1 MIGHFLLNQQ
11 TTATAVVI
19 IIEPVDGAGAGR
31 LLVRT
36 LPIRLYLGCDAPIC
50 LPLTTGSIFMTL
62 AVELETGDVAVTV
75 AGVGQCNQGPA
86 RAFWP
91 LAPTRVGSPGTCAP
105 ASLANDPRSSRTCA
119 GWR

>member
-1 MIGHFLLNQQ
+1 MWANISARRCERTYSRQVGFRHWGFSEVQKKRRHRER
-11 TTATAVVI
+11 AITAVVI

-62 AVELETGDVAVTV
+62 AV
-75 AGVGQCNQGPA
+75 
-86 RAFWP
+86 
-91 LAPTRVGSPGTCAP
+91 
-105 ASLANDPRSSRTCA
+105 RSRKGISR
-119 GWR
+119 G

>member
-62 AVELETGDVAVTV
+62 AVGAVFTPLLRETVRKGRGEAPWLLDQPIQLEALGLTQDTFYTV
-75 AGVGQCNQGPA
+75 SQRDCVESTN
-86 RAFWP
+86 R
-91 LAPTRVGSPGTCAP
+91 L
-105 ASLANDPRSSRTCA
+105 
-119 GWR
+119 

>member
-62 AVELETGDVAVTV
+62 AVELETGTWRRLSLAWANVTRGRRGLSARWRIPAWAVL
-75 AGVGQCNQGPA
+75 GPA
-86 RAFWP
+86 HRRA
-91 LAPTRVGSPGTCAP
+91 
-105 ASLANDPRSSRTCA
+105 
-119 GWR
+119 